1 MRIIVLFA
9 LVIALLAGVSRIET
23 KRLEARFPPIGDF
36 EVIEGVRLHYT
47 DSGRPR
53 DGAIEGLDDP
63 RPIVLIHGA
72 STSLLDFHA
81 GLVAHLSRRHRVITV
96 DRPGHGYSERPQGDW
111 PSPAAQAQLIH
122 GLLVRLGVERP
133 ILVGHSWAGS
143 VVMAYLVQHPE
154 AAGGGVLLAGG
165 THPWEGGVIWY
176 NALAGLPILGPIFA
190 YTLPMTI
197 GRLTVDQGI
206 ASVFAPNPVP
216 DDYRDQTGV
225 DLTLRSRTFL
235 ANAEDIRLL
244 SPFLADQRR
253 SYPSVSHPILILTG
267 DIDTIVPAWNHAER
281 LVREAPNAELVYL
294 KGIGHALHHVAPEQV
309 TELIARLD
317 RQIAATVRQPSQ
329 QSGSQPATLADPATP
344 ASSAPIHVAGSA
356 KGGAL

>member
-1 MRIIVLFA
+1 V
-9 LVIALLAGVSRIET
+9 GVSRFET

-36 EVIEGVRLHYT
+36 AIVEGVRMHYT
-47 DSGRPR
+47 DSGPAR
-53 DGAIEGLDDP
+53 DGAPEGVDDR

-81 GLVAHLSRRHRVITV
+81 SLVEHLSRRHRVITV
-96 DRPGHGYSERPQGDW
+96 DRPGHGYSERPAGAW
-111 PSPAAQAQLIH
+111 PSPAAQARLIH

-143 VVMAYLVQHPE
+143 VVMASLLEHPE

-176 NALAGLPILGPIFA
+176 NALAGLPILGPLFA
-190 YTLPMTI
+190 HTLPMTI

-216 DDYRDQTGV
+216 DDYRERTGV

-244 SPFLADQRR
+244 SPFLAEQRR
-253 SYPSVSHPILILTG
+253 AYPSVSHPILILTG

-294 KGIGHALHHVAPEQV
+294 DGIGHALHHVAPERIS
-309 TELIARLD
+309 ELIAQLD
-317 RQIAATVRQPSQ
+317 RRIAATARPPSQ
-329 QSGSQPATLADPATP
+329 PTGSPPATLGDAAT
-344 ASSAPIHVAGSA
+344 AAPNAPRHVAVSVTGH
-356 KGGAL
+356 AL